1 MVQEQNEFEQ
11 LDPKLIPAER
21 LGSAIFFGVVMI
33 LGLIGWVVFALL
45 GWGLRDYRPWATLG
59 VGVAILGSLAWW
71 SYRYP
76 QLRWQTTRLKM
87 SDRGLE
93 LHRGVYWQHKIFIP
107 RERIQHT
114 DITQGPVSRRFQIAE
129 LVINTAGNHNYVIK
143 IEGLNVQRA
152 GDLRLELLPRV
163 RAKEPQKCETDV
175 VVNSA
180 EPEACSKASEIVSD
194 TPKIDAGA
202 HSELPAS
209 DEKPSIGVRVPT
221 LVEPSRVSVGQSPLA
236 HKEDE
241 IERSH

>member
-21 LGSAIFFGVVMI
+21 LSSAIFFGVVI
-33 LGLIGWVVFALL
+33 VLGIIGWGVFALFGL
-45 GWGLRDYRPWATLG
+45 GLRDYRPWATLG
-59 VGVAILGSLAWW
+59 AGVAIVGSLAWW

-114 DITQGPVSRRFQIAE
+114 DITQGPISRRFQIAE

-143 IEGLNVQRA
+143 IEGLNVERA
-152 GDLRLELLPRV
+152 RDLRLELLPRV
-163 RAKEPQKCETDV
+163 RSKEPQKYETDMAA
-175 VVNSA
+175 NST
-180 EPEACSKASEIVSD
+180 EPEAFPKLSEVVSD
-194 TPKIDAGA
+194 SPKINTGA
-202 HSELPAS
+202 NSELPAS
-209 DEKPSIGVRVPT
+209 DEKPSIGVTVPT
-221 LVEPSRVSVGQSPLA
+221 LVEPSRVSVEQSPLS
-236 HKEDE
+236 HKEDG
-241 IERSH
+241 IERSN

>member
-21 LGSAIFFGVVMI
+21 LSSAIFFGVVI
-33 LGLIGWVVFALL
+33 VLGVIGWGVFALL

-59 VGVAILGSLAWW
+59 AGVAIVGFLAWW

-114 DITQGPVSRRFQIAE
+114 DITQGPISRRFQIAE

-143 IEGLNVQRA
+143 IEGLNVERA
-152 GDLRLELLPRV
+152 RDLRLELLPRV
-163 RAKEPQKCETDV
+163 RSKEPQKHETDMAA
-175 VVNSA
+175 NST
-180 EPEACSKASEIVSD
+180 EPEAFPKVSEVVSEP
-194 TPKIDAGA
+194 PKINTGEN
-202 HSELPAS
+202 SELPAS
-209 DEKPSIGVRVPT
+209 DEKPSIGVTVPT
-221 LVEPSRVSVGQSPLA
+221 LVEPSRVSVEQSPLA
-236 HKEDE
+236 RKEDE
-241 IERSH
+241 IERSN

>member
-21 LGSAIFFGVVMI
+21 LSSAIFFGVVI
-33 LGLIGWVVFALL
+33 VLGLIGWVAFALL
-45 GWGLRDYRPWATLG
+45 GWGFRDYRPWATLG
-59 VGVAILGSLAWW
+59 VGVAIVGSLARW

-114 DITQGPVSRRFQIAE
+114 DITQGPISRRFQIAE

-143 IEGLNVQRA
+143 IEGLNVERA
-152 GDLRLELLPRV
+152 RELRLELLPRA
-163 RAKEPQKCETDV
+163 RSNETQKRETDIV
-175 VVNSA
+175 ANSS
-180 EPEACSKASEIVSD
+180 EPEASPNVSEMVSD
-194 TPKIDAGA
+194 TKKIDAVA
-202 HSELPAS
+202 TLEVLII
-209 DEKPSIGVRVPT
+209 DEKLPIDVSTPI
-221 LVEPSRVSVGQSPLA
+221 LAEPPIVSVEKSPLDR
-236 HKEDE
+236 KEDE
-241 IERSH
+241 IERSN